1 MNDMHSAPFRA
12 KEEKKVFRQEI
23 KNRWKA
29 LEETYLQEASK
40 TICDAI
46 RQLPE
51 YQQAK
56 TVFCF
61 VSMERELNT
70 STLLDAILAD
80 GKTLVV
86 PRVLA
91 MGKMALHP
99 ITSLDTLKKSRFGIP
114 EPAEDTPTVS
124 PQDVDFTVVPC
135 LSATLAGARLGRGG
149 GFYDRFLAD
158 YTGNT
163 ALVCF
168 HQLLSESVPMDSW
181 DVTLPVVVTEK
192 GIWRAK

>member
-1 MNDMHSAPFRA
+1 MNDMHSAPSRA
-12 KEEKKVFRQEI
+12 KEEKKAFRQEI

-80 GKTLVV
+80 GKILVV

-99 ITSLDTLKKSRFGIP
+99 ITLLDTLKKSRFGIP

-181 DVTLPVVVTEK
+181 DVPLPVVVTEK